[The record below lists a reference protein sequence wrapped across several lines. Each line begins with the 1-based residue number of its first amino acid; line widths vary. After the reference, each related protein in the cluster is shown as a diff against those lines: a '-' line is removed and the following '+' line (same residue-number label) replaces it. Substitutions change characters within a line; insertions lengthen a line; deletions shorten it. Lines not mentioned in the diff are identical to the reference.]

1 MCAKSSSAQAHCA
14 ALRPSLRV
22 PAGLRCQLLAS
33 PTQPSY
39 DPNVDPLRFVYWQ
52 DGAFWLGYIEEFP
65 DYLTQGE
72 SFEDLKAHL
81 RDLYAD
87 INGGHIPAV
96 RRTAALDVA

>member
-1 MCAKSSSAQAHCA
+1 MRCVKPA
-14 ALRPSLRV
+14 ARIAATRRARPCGSRLGG
-22 PAGLRCQLLAS
+22 AGHLAS

-87 INGGHIPAV
+87 ISGGHIPAV